1 MTALTILTTEIR
13 QFDDLYSLNDL
24 HNAAGGDAKYQPSN
38 FLRLDTTQELIA
50 EISNSSD
57 LRNYIPMK
65 SGRGKFGGTYVC
77 RELVIA
83 YAAWISAAF
92 HLKVIQVFLSQS
104 EPRSLPPKPA
114 ESPKRYHYP
123 RNFLEQPYFKSATS
137 SANLS
142 ISMLSNTEKFI
153 SPLFCLLNELR
164 ADGHEVSA
172 PWDEAISM
180 REAIVRA
187 NETLKDI
194 YLKAIRETNMPSKV
208 ALKGKR

>member
-13 QFDDLYSLNDL
+13 QLDGLYSLSDL
-24 HNAAGGDAKYQPSN
+24 HKAAGSNKNHQPAN
-38 FLRLDTTQELIA
+38 FLRLDTTQALIDG
-50 EISNSSD
+50 IHSSEM
-57 LRNYIPMK
+57 RSASKTINGGPN
-65 SGRGKFGGTYVC
+65 RGTYVC

-114 ESPKRYHYP
+114 ESSKRYHYP
-123 RNFLEQPYFKSATS
+123 RSFLEQPYFKSATS

-172 PWDEAISM
+172 PWDEAIAM

-194 YLKAIRETNMPSKV
+194 YLKAIRETNMPSKM
-208 ALKGKR
+208 ALRGKR